1 MAVES
6 ITDKKVLNA
15 KSSKIFKG
23 RLFYAIIPNKKD
35 KSVTFYYTRANY
47 EEGRSVARGLPL
59 FIKDFFKIDP
69 GFFCDSEFLAEVFQ
83 GEWCYSKRTFLSPDE
98 KEERDRLNTME
109 DHANAEIQIFISKD
123 QQIALAMDTDDV
135 SVETRLTK
143 GDAAPPP
150 VPTDDVSDMT
160 GSTRESKAQR
170 YANAQVKEVAS
181 QYSTQITSMRT
192 YIHDKD
198 DKIAQLELRLQQMQ
212 NINPPP
218 APLPS
223 ASIPTKPGKVPLTP
237 PPRPPLEKEEVT
249 ITVVDDDIQ
258 EDVDMQIST
267 DKDIAIPPRPPLENE
282 NVSITVVDN
291 DIQEVDDM
299 QISTANEGATDIDGD
314 DDISFSASQNSD
326 LLLLDFL
333 SGPVTGKRPMNDAS
347 SAKSKSPKKQQTST
361 TLALLAT
368 HQSSSSMEDEIL

>member
-35 KSVTFYYTRANY
+35 ESVTFYYTRANY
-47 EEGRSVARGLPL
+47 DEGRSVARGLPL
-59 FIKDFFKIDP
+59 FIKDFFKIHP

-150 VPTDDVSDMT
+150 VPTDDVSDMAR
-160 GSTRESKAQR
+160 STRESKAQR

-237 PPRPPLEKEEVT
+237 PPSPPVEK
-249 ITVVDDDIQ
+249 
-258 EDVDMQIST
+258 
-267 DKDIAIPPRPPLENE
+267 
-282 NVSITVVDN
+282 
-291 DIQEVDDM
+291 
-299 QISTANEGATDIDGD
+299 
-314 DDISFSASQNSD
+314 
-326 LLLLDFL
+326 
-333 SGPVTGKRPMNDAS
+333 
-347 SAKSKSPKKQQTST
+347 KK
-361 TLALLAT
+361 
-368 HQSSSSMEDEIL
+368 